1 MKVFGFDPADHNAE
15 YGRQGWVHIREGVT
29 PEFHEYMLR
38 YVEDELRAHML
49 EGHAIKGKK
58 EQSLFEFPEGA
69 DYPGELFDVVAE
81 VCGLNRPTMTL
92 SERHIQA
99 YEANAAPEPVAHKDR
114 FPSQVSVG
122 LSVTIPEASR
132 LVLYPHDHREINPY
146 NRAAALNR
154 SLQPDERPEVV
165 LKSAREIELAD
176 RDRDVVMFP
185 GSTTWHLRRRSAGA
199 VNLYFKF
206 NDFGCDPLG
215 EDPHTDAVRAA
226 TVAALGGSR
235 EEVDALVPVL
245 GRRMDVVSRVYTR
258 NGWEERL
265 EVQVYGQ
272 EPSGLTP
279 LQFKALREVDGR
291 RSLQPLLE
299 GVADGADPERARAQ
313 LLRLAELGALE
324 LVRPDDAASPA
335 ARGSAARDAV

>member
-1 MKVFGFDPADHNAE
+1 MRP
-15 YGRQGWVHIREGVT
+15 
-29 PEFHEYMLR
+29 
-38 YVEDELRAHML
+38 
-49 EGHAIKGKK
+49 
-58 EQSLFEFPEGA
+58 QSPDDDALGA
-69 DYPGELFDVVAE
+69 PHPG
-81 VCGLNRPTMTL
+81 
-92 SERHIQA
+92 

-245 GRRMDVVSRVYTR
+245 GRRMDVVSRVSSRAT
-258 NGWEERL
+258 
-265 EVQVYGQ
+265 
-272 EPSGLTP
+272 S
-279 LQFKALREVDGR
+279 LR
-291 RSLQPLLE
+291 S
-299 GVADGADPERARAQ
+299 RARGAQ
-313 LLRLAELGALE
+313 APRSVAAQPSRTPSATGAQPA
-324 LVRPDDAASPA
+324 RA
-335 ARGSAARDAV
+335 ARTRLSARQRCRADDRR